1 MGRSSD
7 IRARRRATA
16 LTILVMVLLLL
27 FPAAAAAVVDGV
39 PLYPPGIDSAYSMT
53 SMEDPDLSG
62 PMLAVEAFYLGDPGA
77 TEKSQTAAIV
87 GWNAATGLNWP
98 IGQDGQ
104 TLADGAD
111 QRQPTVLDV
120 DGDVYVAWQQLD
132 DPVTATWDL
141 WLWRGSEKGTP
152 RAGYPKVVAR
162 GPASSNQRSPDLGV
176 TTDALG
182 RTRSSPGSTTATPPA
197 PPGRSTGWTS
207 PPTATATA
215 PATSRRRASTH
226 RSAGERLD
234 PSGDLLKGQHDPAV
248 GRDGIF
254 WLDDRSAATA
264 GESEVWRADLSS
276 GLPAGVQVFQRG
288 PDDNKEKLWLRA
300 GGPGAAWLGPGIAG
314 GPWEPWA
321 RVPGGEARI
330 VTFLANP
337 TAFDVAGPRFA
348 VSAGHGGNTDG
359 DGDIFLYDQTTGQST
374 PVCNVGGTKTFAFDR
389 LKIQTTPSISSAPGG
404 SRVVWC
410 DSRQFRNTASTP
422 VQSLAYELYV
432 ALVPKVTLDVTYPGG
447 KPLHRALL
455 KATVT
460 PDFAGKEVLF
470 QGGTRHEA
478 STRTAAASGTATR
491 QTIATRTL
499 VADSKAAYLWSRPQG
514 RSLLRAR
521 RVRRRQE
528 VHRRGQAQG
537 AARADGERG
546 EDGRAL
552 SGGAARVRSLR
563 RRRLR

>member
-1 MGRSSD
+1 MDRSSD
-7 IRARRRATA
+7 IRAGRRATA

-53 SMEDPDLSG
+53 SMEQPDLNG
-62 PMLAVEAFYLGDPGA
+62 PMLAFEAFYLGAPGA
-77 TEKSQTAAIV
+77 TQKSQTAAIV

-104 TLADGAD
+104 TLPAGAD

-132 DPVTATWDL
+132 DPGLATWDL
-141 WLWRGSEKGTP
+141 WLWRGSENGTP
-152 RAGYPKVVAR
+152 RAGYPRVVVR
-162 GPASSNQRSPDLGV
+162 GPAFSNQRSPDLGV

-182 RTRSSPGSTTATPPA
+182 QNPVLAWVDDRDTSGSSGQIYWMDLTADGNDNGIRDIEEASFDPA
-197 PPGRSTGWTS
+197 
-207 PPTATATA
+207 
-215 PATSRRRASTH
+215 
-226 RSAGERLD
+226 SAGERLD

-264 GESEVWRADLSS
+264 GESEVWRADLSF
-276 GLPAGVQVFQRG
+276 GLPAGVQAFQRG

-321 RVPGGEARI
+321 KVPGGEAGI

-337 TAFDVAGPRFA
+337 TAFDVAGARFA

-359 DGDIFLYDQTTGQST
+359 DGDIFLYDQATGQST

-404 SRVVWC
+404 NRVVWC
-410 DSRQFRNTASTP
+410 DSRQYRNTASTP

-432 ALVPKVTLDVTYPGG
+432 ALVPKVTLEVTRPGG

-460 PDFAGKEVLF
+460 PDFAGKDILF
-470 QGGTRHEA
+470 QTGTRHA
-478 STRTAAASGTATR
+478 TSTAYGDSIWYTDWR
-491 QTIATRTL
+491 TIATRTL
-499 VADSKAAYLWSRPQG
+499 GAGSKAGYVWPVPKG
-514 RSLLRAR
+514 GPYYVRAWF
-521 RVRRRQE
+521 
-528 VHRRGQAQG
+528 AG
-537 AARADGERG
+537 ARKYADVGKRKVPHVPMASPVKMIER
-546 EDGRAL
+546 
-552 SGGAARVRSLR
+552 
-563 RRRLR
+563 

>member
-7 IRARRRATA
+7 IRAGRHATA
-16 LTILVMVLLLL
+16 LTILVMMLLLL

-62 PMLAVEAFYLGDPGA
+62 PMLAAEAFYLGEPGA
-77 TEKSQTAAIV
+77 TQKSQTAAIV

-182 RTRSSPGSTTATPPA
+182 ENPVLAWVDDRDTAGASGQIYWMDLAADGNGNGTRDIEE
-197 PPGRSTGWTS
+197 
-207 PPTATATA
+207 
-215 PATSRRRASTH
+215 ASFDP
-226 RSAGERLD
+226 SVAGERLD

-264 GESEVWRADLSS
+264 GESEVWRADLVLRPAGQESRSSSADPTTTRRSS
-276 GLPAGVQVFQRG
+276 GCGRAGPGPRGSAPASPAAPGSRG
-288 PDDNKEKLWLRA
+288 PGCRA
-300 GGPGAAWLGPGIAG
+300 
-314 GPWEPWA
+314 
-321 RVPGGEARI
+321 
-330 VTFLANP
+330 
-337 TAFDVAGPRFA
+337 
-348 VSAGHGGNTDG
+348 
-359 DGDIFLYDQTTGQST
+359 
-374 PVCNVGGTKTFAFDR
+374 
-389 LKIQTTPSISSAPGG
+389 
-404 SRVVWC
+404 
-410 DSRQFRNTASTP
+410 
-422 VQSLAYELYV
+422 
-432 ALVPKVTLDVTYPGG
+432 
-447 KPLHRALL
+447 
-455 KATVT
+455 
-460 PDFAGKEVLF
+460 
-470 QGGTRHEA
+470 
-478 STRTAAASGTATR
+478 
-491 QTIATRTL
+491 
-499 VADSKAAYLWSRPQG
+499 
-514 RSLLRAR
+514 AR
-521 RVRRRQE
+521 R
-528 VHRRGQAQG
+528 A
-537 AARADGERG
+537 
-546 EDGRAL
+546 
-552 SGGAARVRSLR
+552 S
-563 RRRLR
+563 